1 MSRSLVKHIL
11 LTGIVCI
18 AGSSIA
24 HAHAFLDH
32 SVPGVGSTVSVP
44 PAQVRI
50 WFTEA
55 LERAFSTIKVTDASG
70 REVDQGKA
78 TVDAKDPMVLEIGL
92 SPLNPGT
99 YRVAWRV
106 VSVDTH
112 PTEGNFTFT
121 VKP

>member
-1 MSRSLVKHIL
+1 MSRLVKPIL
-11 LTGIVCI
+11 LAGMVCV
-18 AGSSIA
+18 AGSSMA
-24 HAHAFLDH
+24 QAHAFLDH
-32 SVPGVGSTVSVP
+32 AVPGVGSTLDVP
-44 PAQVRI
+44 PTQVRI

-78 TVDAKDPMVLEIGL
+78 TVDVKDPMVLEIGL
-92 SPLNPGT
+92 SPLSPGT

-121 VKP
+121 VRP